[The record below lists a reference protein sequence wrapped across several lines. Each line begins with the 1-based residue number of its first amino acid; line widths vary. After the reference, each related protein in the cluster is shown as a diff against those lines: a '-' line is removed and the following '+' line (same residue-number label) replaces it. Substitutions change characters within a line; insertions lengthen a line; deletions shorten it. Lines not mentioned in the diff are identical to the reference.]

1 MPEKRPPRKVTQ
13 EDIGELEK
21 VTAGLKK
28 REIKYPE
35 PEDGSLIIKDSA
47 CVTYPE
53 PKGGDLLLKREGVD
67 THRVELKKIRPV
79 PKVKI
84 AAPID
89 VVNFVKEM
97 EDYDR
102 ERFKA
107 IHFDTKNRV
116 LGVENIAEGTLNS
129 AIVHPRETAKGAIL
143 NNAAGVIFVHNH
155 PSGLSQPS
163 NEDDILISKLRD
175 AFKMLSIDVL
185 DAIVI
190 GKEGYYSYK
199 EDMRLE
205 RMTEGGSQRIM
216 ESVKEDD
223 ACSTA
228 MMAAMETMSKYCPG
242 SGAAEVDIGGYKI
255 KMEAPNEIMQIRE
268 NPDLSYDQRV
278 KAIQESRWAQGE
290 ARGLCAKL
298 FGQETADCIERVSR
312 KLAEGMVSKEP
323 TLERAKAITQKLTR
337 T

>member
-1 MPEKRPPRKVTQ
+1 MPEKRLPQKVT
-13 EDIGELEK
+13 EKDREELEK

-35 PEDGSLIIKDSA
+35 PEDGSLIVRDSA

-84 AAPID
+84 ASPGD

-129 AIVHPRETAKGAIL
+129 ALVHPRETAKGAIL
-143 NNAAGVIFVHNH
+143 NNAAGVIIVHNH
-155 PSGLSQPS
+155 PSGISQPS
-163 NEDDILISKLRD
+163 HEDDVLISKLRD
-175 AFKMLSIDVL
+175 AFKMLSIEVL

-216 ESVKEDD
+216 EPKVKENSD

-228 MMAAMETMSKYCPG
+228 LMAAMETMNKYCG
-242 SGAAEVDIGGYKI
+242 EGATEIDERPLIDRYRDFTKELRVAIEKLPTRKTGG
-255 KMEAPNEIMQIRE
+255 
-268 NPDLSYDQRV
+268 
-278 KAIQESRWAQGE
+278 
-290 ARGLCAKL
+290 
-298 FGQETADCIERVSR
+298 F
-312 KLAEGMVSKEP
+312 
-323 TLERAKAITQKLTR
+323 ERAKIYAEEFNRLKKKYDIPNSIPKELIEEVGDILGPGE
-337 T
+337 

>member
-13 EDIGELEK
+13 QDVEELKK
-21 VTAGLKK
+21 VTAGLQK

-35 PEDGSLIIKDSA
+35 PEDGSLILKDSA

-107 IHFDTKNRV
+107 VHFDTKNRV

-129 AIVHPRETAKGAIL
+129 ALVHPRETAKGAIL

-155 PSGLSQPS
+155 PSGISKPS

-216 ESVKEDD
+216 EAKEDD

-228 MMAAMETMSKYCPG
+228 LMAAMETMQKYCG
-242 SGAAEVDIGGYKI
+242 EGKLVTDIVIGGIKLEITIPEEIIKI
-255 KMEAPNEIMQIRE
+255 RADRTLTEEERTNKIMESA
-268 NPDLSYDQRV
+268 
-278 KAIQESRWAQGE
+278 WAHEE
-290 ARGLCAKL
+290 ARSLCARL
-298 FGQETADCIERVSR
+298 LGQDTEECIGRVSR
-312 KLAEGMVSKEP
+312 KLAEGMVKKGS
-323 TLERAKAITQKLTR
+323 
-337 T
+337 

>member
-1 MPEKRPPRKVTQ
+1 MPEKRPTWKVTQ
-13 EDIGELEK
+13 QDVEELEK

-107 IHFDTKNRV
+107 IHCDTKNRV

-163 NEDDILISKLRD
+163 NEDDILISRLRD

-216 ESVKEDD
+216 ESVREDD
-223 ACSTA
+223 ACTVA
-228 MMAAMETMSKYCPG
+228 MRAAMETMGKYCG
-242 SGAAEVDIGGYKI
+242 EGASVIEIDGMKFTLPFEVL
-255 KMEAPNEIMQIRE
+255 QIRE
-268 NPDLSYDQRV
+268 NADLTYDQRV
-278 KAIQESRWAQGE
+278 KAIQESQWAQDE
-290 ARGLCAKL
+290 ARSLCTKL
-298 FGQETADCIERVSR
+298 FCQETPECIERVSR

-323 TLERAKAITQKLTR
+323 MLERAKAITQKLTR

>member
-13 EDIGELEK
+13 QDRGELEK
-21 VTAGLKK
+21 TIAGLKK

-35 PEDGSLIIKDSA
+35 PEDGSLILKDSA

-84 AAPID
+84 TAPID

-107 IHFDTKNRV
+107 IHLDTKNRV

-129 AIVHPRETAKGAIL
+129 ALVHPRETAKGAIL

-155 PSGLSQPS
+155 PSGISKPS
-163 NEDDILISKLRD
+163 NEDDVLISKLRD
-175 AFKMLSIDVL
+175 AFKMLSIDVI
-185 DAIVI
+185 DGIII

-216 ESVKEDD
+216 EPKVKENGDDD

-228 MMAAMETMSKYCPG
+228 MMAAMETMSKYCTEPG
-242 SGAAEVDIGGYKI
+242 KLVTDIVIGGIKLEIPIPEEIIKI
-255 KMEAPNEIMQIRE
+255 RADRTLTEEQRTNEII
-268 NPDLSYDQRV
+268 
-278 KAIQESRWAQGE
+278 ESEWAHGE
-290 ARGLCAKL
+290 ATRLCTEL
-298 FGQETADCIERVSR
+298 LGADGKRHAECIARVSR
-312 KLAEGMVSKEP
+312 KLAEGMVRKGGS
-323 TLERAKAITQKLTR
+323 
-337 T
+337 